1 MQNPQEQVM
10 TTAALGR
17 LVGYS
22 TQQVRDLERL
32 GVLPAAE
39 RGANGY
45 RRYRMPH
52 ALALRA
58 YRALATALGPVPARR
73 LMPALIG
80 GSVEQAAERIDTLHA
95 DLALERSR
103 VRAALRGLEDAVAEA
118 DDPFVEDD
126 AMAIGELAQALGVR
140 SSALRHWEREGL
152 VRPLRRAGS
161 VRSYDSAAITEARI
175 AAALRSGGY
184 GIPAVSRI
192 LDEVRAH
199 GDTEQVQRMLA
210 ERLADLTH
218 RSVALLAAA
227 GHLHALLTERLAEE
241 EGSSLTPAP
250 GSAPGPRG
258 SADSRRGGR

>member
-17 LVGYS
+17 LVDYS

-52 ALALRA
+52 VLALHA

-73 LMPALIG
+73 LMPSLIG

-161 VRSYDSAAITEARI
+161 VRSYDSAGITEARI
-175 AAALRSGGY
+175 AAALRAGGY

-192 LDEVRAH
+192 IDEVRAH
-199 GDTEQVQRMLA
+199 GDTAQVQRILA
-210 ERLADLTH
+210 ERLGDLTR
-218 RSVALLAAA
+218 RSVTLLAAA
-227 GHLHALLTERLAEE
+227 GHLHALLTEHLAGA
-241 EGSSLTPAP
+241 GSD
-250 GSAPGPRG
+250 GPSFTSER
-258 SADSRRGGR
+258 